1 MIHLNLDFDTD
12 SLTVLV
18 SVFLNFIIFKMGY
31 WQLYRDFMSGCAK
44 LCLIFCDPMDHG
56 PWGSWNFSGKN
67 TGVDCHFLGQGIFP
81 TQKLNPHFLH
91 LLHWQANFLPLCQLG
106 SL

>member
-18 SVFLNFIIFKMGY
+18 SVFLNFIIFKIGY

-56 PWGSWNFSGKN
+56 PWGSWYFSGKN
-67 TGVDCHFLGQGIFP
+67 TGVDCHFLFQGIFP
-81 TQKLNPHFLH
+81 TQGLNLSR
-91 LLHWQANFLPLCQLG
+91 LYWQVKSLPLG
-106 SL
+106 HPWVIKFS